1 MAKKRASS
9 VSVRPP
15 LKKKKVSVEG
25 GPSGSRSV
33 VHVLAVS
40 HRDMIESCMWV
51 SFQCVIFYLL
61 SPFLEEHHRLVWTPD
76 PSGHTRKGLGNNL
89 ARKRLA
95 GMPWFLN
102 PANFIFKSS
111 T

>member
-25 GPSGSRSV
+25 GPSGARSV

-51 SFQCVIFYLL
+51 LCL
-61 SPFLEEHHRLVWTPD
+61 SSVHVDVSSICISLSGEHHRSSSLMRTPH
-76 PSGHTRKGLGNNL
+76 PLMKKGLML
-89 ARKRLA
+89 C
-95 GMPWFLN
+95 
-102 PANFIFKSS
+102 
-111 T
+111 